1 MRVYFLIKK
10 FKNPT
15 KQANITTKK
24 PKQSNLQVY
33 LPIIF
38 KYFLRRDNLN
48 TRITTTDVTIL
59 KIYVDSNLT
68 VSAEHRQ
75 PTTQLEHKV
84 LSEMIP
90 LPKQFSFSFKIGCFI
105 VKAAQEPKGNRF
117 YSTRSNSLHSIFVA
131 FLIFKSKSLIFIS
144 GSHFIPSRE
153 QHCLTDT
160 KFPLTIPEICHVSQ
174 AHLGLC

>member
-1 MRVYFLIKK
+1 M
-10 FKNPT
+10 
-15 KQANITTKK
+15 
-24 PKQSNLQVY
+24 
-33 LPIIF
+33 
-38 KYFLRRDNLN
+38 
-48 TRITTTDVTIL
+48 
-59 KIYVDSNLT
+59 DSNLT

-75 PTTQLEHKV
+75 PTTQFEHKV

-117 YSTRSNSLHSIFVA
+117 YSTRSNSLHSVFVA

-160 KFPLTIPEICHVSQ
+160 KFPLTIPEIYHVSQ
-174 AHLGLC
+174 AHLGLCWIIRNADKSESKNFRNFAVTGDRRRNKCLHLCLQTLQLDYPS